1 MGDKVLAG
9 FSLNPW
15 WWDRFSSE
23 YVSFS
28 DWRCLPNARSRPTRW
43 AAHHLLNILIGMLM
57 KVMVMTMISHMILTP
72 IELALCPLLSF
83 GPKRKLFG
91 LFQCCLSSIFQVW
104 ESCGVWCYLSCRML
118 ITLSHPLVWMK
129 MMRMEVI
136 NSIVPSCLAVD
147 GRWGWQFLT
156 ALLIFHSS
164 DPSPPPPAVSGSV
177 SPGAVFFASSF
188 SRMDWIC
195 SGFDGRRQK
204 RAQNILNTYSILLHR
219 IERRRSH
226 SFHCP
231 CNDIQHIFV
240 SRVFVIS
247 IWISV

>member
-1 MGDKVLAG
+1 
-9 FSLNPW
+9 
-15 WWDRFSSE
+15 
-23 YVSFS
+23 
-28 DWRCLPNARSRPTRW
+28 
-43 AAHHLLNILIGMLM
+43 MLM

-118 ITLSHPLVWMK
+118 ITLSHPLAWMK

-177 SPGAVFFASSF
+177 SPGAV
-188 SRMDWIC
+188 
-195 SGFDGRRQK
+195 
-204 RAQNILNTYSILLHR
+204 LLHPVLAEW
-219 IERRRSH
+219 IGYAAVLMGGGRSVH
-226 SFHCP
+226 KIYWTPIPSYF
-231 CNDIQHIFV
+231 IG
-240 SRVFVIS
+240 
-247 IWISV
+247 